1 MSEIIDEIST
11 INVLVIEDNLGD
23 YFLLEEYLNEVSPNI
38 IANHCQNLGRAVSFL
53 QENINSISVIFSD
66 MNLPDANNMVL
77 VEDSLNNSNSIP
89 VILLSGHK
97 NEKIIEKSKKMGVLD
112 FLLKDELNPTLLK
125 ETIEM
130 AIQKIAS

>member
-1 MSEIIDEIST
+1 MSQIIVETSP
-11 INVLVIEDNLGD
+11 INILVIEDNPGD
-23 YFLLEEYLNEVSPNI
+23 FFLLEEYLSEVSTNI
-38 IANHCQNLGRAVSFL
+38 NTNHCKNLEHAVSFL
-53 QENINSISVIFSD
+53 QENINEISVIFSD
-66 MNLPDANNMVL
+66 MNLPDANNMEVVNDL
-77 VEDSLNNSNSIP
+77 LNFSKSVP

-97 NEKIIEKSKKMGVLD
+97 NEKIVEKSKKMGVFD

>member
-1 MSEIIDEIST
+1 MSEIIDETSP
-11 INVLVIEDNLGD
+11 INILVIEDNHGD
-23 YFLLEEYLNEVSPNI
+23 FFLFEEYLSEVSTNI
-38 IANHCQNLGRAVSFL
+38 NTNHCKNLEHAVSFL
-53 QENINSISVIFSD
+53 KENTNSISVIFSD
-66 MNLPDANNMVL
+66 MNLPDANNMEL
-77 VEDSLNNSNSIP
+77 VEDLLNNSNSIP